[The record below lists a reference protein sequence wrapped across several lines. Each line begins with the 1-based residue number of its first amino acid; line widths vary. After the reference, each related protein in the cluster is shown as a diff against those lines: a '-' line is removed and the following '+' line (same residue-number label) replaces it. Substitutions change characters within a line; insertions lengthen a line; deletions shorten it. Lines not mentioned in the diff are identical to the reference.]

1 MTILDWI
8 LLILAIIIVVPI
20 VVYLCMKLGTVGF
33 YRGKEAIRR
42 ENNFNVN
49 DNNKKEN

>member
-1 MTILDWI
+1 VTILDWI

-33 YRGKEAIRR
+33 YRGKEAIHR